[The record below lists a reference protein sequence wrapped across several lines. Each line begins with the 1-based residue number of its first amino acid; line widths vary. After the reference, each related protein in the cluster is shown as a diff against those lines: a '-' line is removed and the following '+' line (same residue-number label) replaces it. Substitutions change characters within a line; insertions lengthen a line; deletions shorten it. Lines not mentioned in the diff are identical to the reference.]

1 MESCETCD
9 VPCKPVSDN
18 IEKLHVK
25 SDTKL
30 NTKLFMWVIGG
41 IGAIGLLLFGL
52 LMSGQT
58 KTSDTMIEIKMSV
71 EKQDSRVQRIEE
83 KVNDIK
89 EAIRK

>member
-1 MESCETCD
+1 MDVPETCK
-9 VPCKPVSDN
+9 VPCRPVSDC

-25 SDTKL
+25 SDSKL
-30 NTKLFMWVIGG
+30 NAKLFMWVIGG

-58 KTSDTMIEIKMSV
+58 RTTDAMLEIKISI
-71 EKQDSRVQRIEE
+71 ERQDSRVQRIEE